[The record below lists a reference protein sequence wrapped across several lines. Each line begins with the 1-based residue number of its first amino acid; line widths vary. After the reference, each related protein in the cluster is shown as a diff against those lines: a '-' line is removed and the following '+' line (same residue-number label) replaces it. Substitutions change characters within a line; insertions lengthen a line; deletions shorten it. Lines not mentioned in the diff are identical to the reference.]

1 MRTSGRAPL
10 VVASLGLAVAVV
22 LIIAGVRSSVT
33 GREALGLPDA
43 IESTDPIRNSVR
55 VPAQTSVFVDLESG
69 YTGVLVVDG
78 LELKTIDLDEVND
91 ITPEPGQMVEIEP
104 VTRYERG
111 NATLTFTPSEGAPIE
126 EFSEGRHTVT
136 VLFWRIDETR
146 DQARSYTWDF
156 TVF

>member
-1 MRTSGRAPL
+1 VRTSGRAPL
-10 VVASLGLAVAVV
+10 VIASLGLAVAVV

-33 GREALGLPDA
+33 GRAALGLPDA
-43 IESTDPIRNSVR
+43 IESTDPIRSSVR

-78 LELKTIDLDEVND
+78 LELTTIDLDEVND
-91 ITPEPGQMVEIEP
+91 ITPEPGQQVEIAP

-136 VLFWRIDETR
+136 VLYWKLDESR
-146 DQARSYTWDF
+146 DQARSYTWEF

>member
-1 MRTSGRAPL
+1 MRTTGRAPL
-10 VVASLGLAVAVV
+10 IVASLGLAVAVV
-22 LIIAGVRSSVT
+22 LIVIGVRSSVT

-55 VPAQTSVFVDLESG
+55 VPAQSAVFVDLQSG
-69 YTGVLVVDG
+69 FTGVLVIDG
-78 LELKTIDLDEVND
+78 LELETVDLDEVND
-91 ITPEPGQMVEIEP
+91 TTPEPGQQVEIKP

-126 EFSEGRHTVT
+126 KFSEGRHTVT
-136 VLFWRIDETR
+136 VLYWGLDETR
-146 DQARSYTWDF
+146 AQARSYTWEF